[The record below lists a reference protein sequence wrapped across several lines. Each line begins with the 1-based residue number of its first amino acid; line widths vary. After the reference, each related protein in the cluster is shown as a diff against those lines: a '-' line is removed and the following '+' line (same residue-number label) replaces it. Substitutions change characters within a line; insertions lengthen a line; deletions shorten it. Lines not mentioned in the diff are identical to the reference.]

1 MNELFYRPVTIET
14 KEQAGD
20 YPLWTAA
27 VEILHGNI
35 ISTAV
40 KTEPDC
46 WESALADSAVGYSDY
61 AMIGWTVMVPVTLQE
76 IFWEFDEEFGALPDI
91 YGVD

>member
-14 KEQAGD
+14 KEQAEE

-27 VEILHGNI
+27 VELFHGKI

-40 KTEPDC
+40 KIEPDW

-61 AMIGWTVMVPVTLQE
+61 AMIGWTVLVPVTLQE
-76 IFWEFDEEFGALPDI
+76 IFWEFDEEINDLPDI